1 MKSEK
6 VERMAREI
14 VDIAYQIHLELGPG
28 LFESVYEKVFCIEL
42 KRRNIQYY
50 VQHPIDILYKEHRLE
65 NAFSATYW

>member
-42 KRRNIQYY
+42 KDGISNITYN
-50 VQHPIDILYKEHRLE
+50 ILLIFCIK
-65 NAFSATYW
+65 NIG